1 MLVAYAS
8 KTVGMIDD
16 KANKGRMILIDSLIL
31 ITSYKL
37 CLLARVLSPSGSR
50 ARLASAIAL
59 FLFPASHQAG
69 RLAASSPTT
78 TGGRRRRGIGRNEDE
93 LGP

>member
-37 CLLARVLSPSGSR
+37 CLLPRVLSPSGSR